1 MPVGVTEDPNYQSTF
16 AEPELED
23 ASTELAAKFRVAHT
37 DPLLLKDRKHSG
49 TNRSSFTRR

>member
-37 DPLLLKDRKHSG
+37 DPLLLVARHKHG
-49 TNRSSFTRR
+49 TT